1 MEELEK
7 TGIIELLREKIAS
20 HLEIEADIL
29 DPAKDLDEI
38 GLSSLQ
44 AVIISGELEDDL
56 GIEIDPMIMF
66 ENKTI
71 NEIADSIL
79 QLNNA

>member
-7 TGIIELLREKIAS
+7 PDVIELLREKIAS
-20 HLEIEADIL
+20 HLEIEVDSL
-29 DPAKDLDEI
+29 DPTRDLDEI

-71 NEIADSIL
+71 NEIADNIL
-79 QLNNA
+79 QLSNA